1 MAKNSENLRKC
12 LPNIDELGLQNPSG
26 KQKVRR
32 IGVMLL
38 VVVLVAGVA
47 TISSYGLKKSVYD
60 DSPSAIEH
68 MRKFKTL
75 LGLTGERKYTWGAD
89 MADGQ
94 DGQKEISAPVRTNY
108 AIIYTHEGIDVP
120 EFLVSDFDRIF
131 EMVARYFK
139 IKLKGEKLVIWVV
152 DFYTLQELSL
162 RIGSGL
168 QEAPYRVACLFV
180 RHQNCFF
187 FTPRFMNE
195 LYVAHELIHYFIHEY
210 PGKVAVAL
218 PQAIA
223 RHNLTGFPLEDFIR
237 RHEEK
242 IAQELSLIIVRKNL
256 ASFALRSAQWE
267 KVDQQNVIMRNEI
280 KGGEE

>member
-1 MAKNSENLRKC
+1 M
-12 LPNIDELGLQNPSG
+12 PNTDELSLQNPSG

-47 TISSYGLKKSVYD
+47 TISSYGLEDSVYE

-68 MRKFKTL
+68 VRKFKTL
-75 LGLTGERKYTWGAD
+75 LGLTGEGKYTSEAD
-89 MADGQ
+89 MAGAQ
-94 DGQKEISAPVRTNY
+94 DGQKETSAPVRTDY
-108 AIIYTHEGIDVP
+108 AIIYTHEGIGVP
-120 EFLVSDFDRIF
+120 EFLVSQFDRIF

-139 IKLKGEKLVIWVV
+139 IKLKGDKLAIWVV
-152 DFYTLQELSL
+152 DFYILQELSL
-162 RIGSGL
+162 EIGSGL
-168 QEAPYRVACLFV
+168 QEAPYRVACLFAPDL
-180 RHQNCFF
+180 NYFF

-195 LYVAHELIHYFIHEY
+195 LYVAHELVHYFIHQY
-210 PGKVAVAL
+210 PGKVAVGL

-223 RHNLTGFPLEDFIR
+223 RHNLAGFPLEDFVR

-256 ASFALRSAQWE
+256 APFTLGSAQWE
-267 KVDQQNVIMRNEI
+267 KVDGQNAIMRNEI
-280 KGGEE
+280 KAGEE